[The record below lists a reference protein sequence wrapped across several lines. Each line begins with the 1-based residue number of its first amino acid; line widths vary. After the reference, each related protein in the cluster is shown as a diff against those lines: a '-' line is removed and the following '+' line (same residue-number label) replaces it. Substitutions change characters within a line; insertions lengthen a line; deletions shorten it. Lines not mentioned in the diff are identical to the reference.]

1 MVTKISAG
9 IQISVETFYQPDY
22 SNPLAHEHMFA
33 YRITIENL
41 NDFTVQ
47 LLKRHWFIN
56 DSNGEKREVE
66 GDGVVGVQP
75 IILPGEK
82 YQYVSGCNFKTEI
95 GKMSGYYTMENQFNK
110 QLFTVNIPAFD
121 MIVPAKLN

>member
-1 MVTKISAG
+1 MVTKISSG

-22 SNPLAHEHMFA
+22 SNPLTHEYMFA

-47 LLKRHWFIN
+47 LLKRHWLIH
-56 DSNGEKREVE
+56 DSNSERREVNGE
-66 GDGVVGVQP
+66 GVVGVQP
-75 IILPGEK
+75 IILPGER

-95 GKMSGYYTMENQFNK
+95 GKMSGYYTMENQDTK
-110 QLFTVNIPAFD
+110 TQFTVNIPAFE
-121 MIVPAKLN
+121 MVVPAKLN